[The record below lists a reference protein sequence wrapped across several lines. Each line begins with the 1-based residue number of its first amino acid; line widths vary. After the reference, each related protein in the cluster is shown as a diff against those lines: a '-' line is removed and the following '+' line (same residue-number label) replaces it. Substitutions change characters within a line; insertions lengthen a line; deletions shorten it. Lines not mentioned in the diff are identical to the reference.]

1 MKNNKFF
8 SIIIVLFALVVVAA
22 LIRVYSSNETS
33 FLTTADQANIDEVD
47 QSDMS
52 TSEKLLSQE
61 DLDNSAQNFFGNL
74 ETILDTDY
82 ISPVDWPPLVRV
94 LSGESYQCVQAG
106 NEFQQGGE
114 TKSLIFD
121 GAEYCVTKVSEGAA
135 GSQYTQYAYLRDFEG
150 ELVALSFSFRFVQCM
165 NYDEPKQSECLHEQ
179 ENFNITPIIHQFF
192 SQLK

>member
-8 SIIIVLFALVVVAA
+8 SIIIILFALVVVAA
-22 LIRVYSSNETS
+22 LIRMYSSNEAS
-33 FLTTADQANIDEVD
+33 FFDTPEQINTEEINQHEAIHPE
-47 QSDMS
+47 
-52 TSEKLLSQE
+52 EILSQD
-61 DLDNSAQNFFGNL
+61 DLDNSAQNFFSNL
-74 ETILDTDY
+74 NTALDTDY
-82 ISPVDWPPLVRV
+82 TSPVDWPPLVRV
-94 LSGESYQCVQAG
+94 LSGESYQCTQAG
-106 NEFQQGGE
+106 SEFQQGGE
-114 TKSLIFD
+114 TKPLIFD

-179 ENFNITPIIHQFF
+179 EDFNITPIIHQFF